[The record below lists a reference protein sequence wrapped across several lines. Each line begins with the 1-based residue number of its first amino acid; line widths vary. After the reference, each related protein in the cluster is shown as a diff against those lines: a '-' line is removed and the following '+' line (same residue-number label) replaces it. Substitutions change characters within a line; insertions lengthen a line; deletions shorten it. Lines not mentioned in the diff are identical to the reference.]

1 MVEEKVFGKT
11 GEKIFPI
18 GLGTYGHG
26 EAYGGISKE
35 ESFNILKLV
44 INNSLNTK
52 ILIDTA
58 PRYGNGRVEE
68 WIGEFIKN
76 YDNKFL
82 IATKCGRHI
91 EEGRIN
97 EKDFSEEFLRS
108 DLENSL
114 KRLGL
119 KQIFLYQLHNPSLD
133 SIKEG
138 KIFDILEEF
147 RKEGRILWYGISIDK
162 SIEGLEAIKICKER
176 LYNGL
181 ASIQVIYNILNKEA
195 NDLLFKKA
203 EEENI
208 AIITREVLL
217 RGFLAGKYMNNND
230 FDKFPEAV
238 MKQIE
243 IYGKDKLINEVEK
256 IKKIIRVYN
265 FPIVQTAINF
275 SISNRCVTTTL
286 IGINR
291 VKYFHED
298 WNSINTKVPK
308 ELTDKLNV
316 VPNLK

>member
-217 RGFLAGKYMNNND
+217 RGFLAGKYRNNND

-256 IKKIIRVYN
+256 IKEIIRVYN

-298 WNSINTKVPK
+298 WNSINIKVPK